1 MDAKEIALKT
11 AALVVLVVA
20 AAGLLVIAPAG
31 IRLFIALLALPLETI
46 ILVALLGGENRR
58 VPLR

>member
-20 AAGLLVIAPAG
+20 AAGLLVIAPAS